1 MKKQIKLLLISGIM
15 AAIILFITATGVKA
29 ATTNIP
35 VTYGAF
41 VSDFRT
47 DVTFTLP
54 EDITGVEK
62 LETAGWT
69 VTGDTATKEMTRG
82 SSFYYEQT
90 NSNGDVY
97 KVVVAVPMK
106 YSTDETI
113 RMSTAYTNIT
123 VDDSEIAEVE
133 EDGDNKLVHLNAP
146 GRTKLRAQKSTEAG
160 TVVDYVWD
168 LTVVDSEASEGYYNP
183 LNWLF
188 QISEEDSIA
197 LKVGDEKDV
206 LINAT
211 LNNSEVTAPTTASR
225 PFSVE
230 WTVGDSSIVELTS
243 AEGDKITTS
252 GKIGSAKLNA
262 LKAGTTTITAVVR
275 MDDATA
281 NFWTVSLP
289 VTVSEA
295 TTPEETEPTTTDEN
309 ATDTTDGKT
318 TENKTDTTTTGTDTS
333 KESTEAKGKIVQAGS
348 NVAIVLVIIA
358 GFAIIAIISKKKLN
372 K

>member
-1 MKKQIKLLLISGIM
+1 MKKQIKLLLISGII

-35 VTYGAF
+35 ATYGAF
-41 VSDFRT
+41 VDDFRT

-62 LETAGWT
+62 LETDGWT

-133 EDGDNKLVHLNAP
+133 ENSVNLKAP

-168 LTVVDSEASEGYYNP
+168 LTVVDPQASSEYYNP
-183 LNWLF
+183 LKWLL
-188 QISEEDSIA
+188 QISEEDRIA
-197 LKVGDEKDV
+197 LSVGDEKDV

-211 LNNSEVTAPTTASR
+211 LDDSEVTAPTTASR

-230 WTVGDSSIVELTS
+230 WVIGDSTIVELTS

-252 GKIGSAKLNA
+252 GKIGSAKLKA
-262 LKAGTTTITAVVR
+262 LKAGTTNVTVIVR

-309 ATDTTDGKT
+309 ATDTTDGQT
-318 TENKTDTTTTGTDTS
+318 TENTTDTTTTGTDTS